1 MKNMVA
7 QNNGRLHTKMTSI
20 VYNFGCH
27 PTCFSASLKAMG
39 S

>member
-1 MKNMVA
+1 
-7 QNNGRLHTKMTSI
+7 LHTKTTSI

-27 PTCFSASLKAMG
+27 PIGFSASLKAMG